1 MRKGISLNLDGINVV
16 SFATTPPEVQATG
29 VLATRHT
36 GDPCCDGSMCVT
48 LIQCS
53 SNRCS

>member
-16 SFATTPPEVQATG
+16 SFETTTEAQATG
-29 VLATRHT
+29 VLATRNT

-48 LIQCS
+48 YIQCS